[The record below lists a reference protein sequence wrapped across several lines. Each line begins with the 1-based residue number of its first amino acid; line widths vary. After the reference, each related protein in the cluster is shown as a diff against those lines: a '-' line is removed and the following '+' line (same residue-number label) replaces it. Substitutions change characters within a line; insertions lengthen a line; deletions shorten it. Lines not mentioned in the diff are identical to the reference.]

1 LPQLG
6 TAGRTL
12 RKNIIYSS
20 ILIALILFGFSLV
33 HQASSQSENL
43 KVLNYSWYIDSIGGF
58 DVVGEVQ
65 NVGSNILDPVV
76 LDGTVYTPDGVAQAI
91 SNPCV
96 VYVEN
101 MLPQQKAPFLME
113 FRSSDLSWLSQG
125 VDHIGFEVVRANV
138 TDKYQYPDLA
148 IAGSALS
155 TDAEGVYWINGN
167 VQNTGNKTA
176 TNVRVIATFF
186 NASNAVVAA
195 GYSELLTPRSLNPS
209 GVASFK
215 VGAFD
220 VNKTET
226 TPERQISS
234 YTLIVQTEGPL
245 LTGTPPQSKSYSS
258 SNSSSTPPP
267 SSPDSSSDGS
277 SSNSAAPDYLR
288 YIAIVAIVIVA
299 IGVLVVY
306 NKRKKSKATTEKST
320 KSQSVGK
327 RTQPTRKRYRNV

>member
-1 LPQLG
+1 M
-6 TAGRTL
+6 
-12 RKNIIYSS
+12 
-20 ILIALILFGFSLV
+20 
-33 HQASSQSENL
+33 
-43 KVLNYSWYIDSIGGF
+43 LNYSWYIDSIGGF
-58 DVVGEVQ
+58 DVVGEIQ
-65 NVGSNILDPVV
+65 NVGSTILDPVV

-101 MLPQQKAPFLME
+101 MLPQQKTPFLME

-148 IAGSALS
+148 ITNSALP

-209 GVASFK
+209 GVPHS
-215 VGAFD
+215 
-220 VNKTET
+220 
-226 TPERQISS
+226 RS
-234 YTLIVQTEGPL
+234 
-245 LTGTPPQSKSYSS
+245 
-258 SNSSSTPPP
+258 
-267 SSPDSSSDGS
+267 
-277 SSNSAAPDYLR
+277 
-288 YIAIVAIVIVA
+288 
-299 IGVLVVY
+299 VL
-306 NKRKKSKATTEKST
+306 SM
-320 KSQSVGK
+320 
-327 RTQPTRKRYRNV
+327 

>member
-1 LPQLG
+1 
-6 TAGRTL
+6 
-12 RKNIIYSS
+12 
-20 ILIALILFGFSLV
+20 
-33 HQASSQSENL
+33 
-43 KVLNYSWYIDSIGGF
+43 
-58 DVVGEVQ
+58 
-65 NVGSNILDPVV
+65 VGSTILDPVV
-76 LDGTVYTPDGVAQAI
+76 LGGTVYTPDGVAQAT

-125 VDHIGFEVVRANV
+125 VDHIGFDVVQANV

-148 IAGSALS
+148 ITSSVLS

-167 VQNTGNKTA
+167 VQNTGDKTA

-186 NASNAVVAA
+186 NASDVVVAA
-195 GYSELLTPRSLNPS
+195 GYSELLAPRVLNPS
-209 GVASFK
+209 GIALFK

-234 YTLIVQTEGPL
+234 YTLIVQTEQPL
-245 LTGTPPQSKSYSS
+245 LTGTPPQSQSYSS

-267 SSPDSSSDGS
+267 SSPDSSSDDS
-277 SSNSAAPDYLR
+277 SSSSAAPDYLR
-288 YIAIVAIVIVA
+288 YVAIFAIVIVA

-306 NKRKKSKATTEKST
+306 NKRKKSKASTEKST
-320 KSQSVGK
+320 KPKSVGK
-327 RTQPTRKRYRNV
+327 QTRPTRKRYKNV